1 MQKSGKVGERLDL
14 ELVQTELETLSEL
27 YLDVT
32 RSSHKHSRC
41 HNQDDLKKLESGSQ
55 TDHVL
60 KMNEMPQFQKY

>member
-1 MQKSGKVGERLDL
+1 MQKSGKVWERLDL
-14 ELVQTELETLSEL
+14 KLVQTELETLSEL